1 MPTYPQTGLNF
12 ANFLTHSGA
21 QADGLGL
28 IHSQS
33 LSGGFQEVKSI
44 AERNLIPVQADAAG
58 VIYNGFTAAGD
69 GGWTSG
75 RRKVGMMVYCLD
87 VNKLYILK
95 PVGYFGNNGNGD
107 ETAWLA
113 LSEAERAVRIFPT
126 GQFTSGLSAPPPPI
140 TSTYTDAA
148 SIGIDV
154 DGDGNALTT
163 LELDNSCW
171 EELELGG
178 DNIYSSG
185 LASGLTM
192 TEDVGGMP
200 TGTTVADLTEIKTY
214 DQLFDTILF
223 PTSYPTM
230 TQPSVALTPDGG
242 LKIIGTNLTDSFT
255 LTTAA
260 NQGNWKLNGVTQGV
274 LSGDVTAASITGPG
288 GPFTLAVTAPNGI
301 ANQLVANHVVTEGP
315 NSWTLTAT
323 FAAGPVPADST
334 GTPYPSGQFTGGNK
348 TNGAAFEG
356 VYPYFLGT
364 DQNGWQQA
372 GLRSHSTGT
381 SITNNNLIIQAD
393 QGYQEVNGSLH
404 HRISISD
411 AHINGRSIQ
420 VWVYSPVSTQYSD
433 ASANWVV
440 SQDTRTIAGVSGVPY
455 TVLTKSGSSGGSN
468 LYRVKFV

>member
-1 MPTYPQTGLNF
+1 MPIQNPLSPIAFPSFLSPTNGIKEWEGLLHPTYLK
-12 ANFLTHSGA
+12 
-21 QADGLGL
+21 
-28 IHSQS
+28 
-33 LSGGFQEVKSI
+33 GGFQSVPTI
-44 AERNLIPVQADAAG
+44 AERNAIPIGAETEVVTHAG
-58 VIYNGFTAAGD
+58 FSDSGD
-69 GGWTSG
+69 GGYTSG
-75 RRKVGMMVYCLD
+75 RRQIGMLVYVLEN
-87 VNKLYILK
+87 NKFYTLCPK
-95 PVGYFGNNGNGD
+95 GYFVNPVD
-107 ETAWLA
+107 ENTPAGSETEWQA
-113 LSEAERAVRIFPT
+113 LSEWVKAGLLKPNSTSIYDDTNSGPPT
-126 GQFTSGLSAPPPPI
+126 FTPNQYTPAS
-140 TSTYTDAA
+140 TDAN
-148 SIGIDV
+148 DP
-154 DGDGNALTT
+154 
-163 LELDNSCW
+163 W
-171 EELELGG
+171 MELEFGG
-178 DNIYSSG
+178 DNIYSSN

-411 AHINGRSIQ
+411 AHIAGRTVQ

>member
-1 MPTYPQTGLNF
+1 MPTYPTGTNF
-12 ANFLTHSGA
+12 ENFLTHTNA
-21 QADGLGL
+21 QLDGQG
-28 IHSQS
+28 IVHSQS
-33 LSGGFQEVKSI
+33 LSGGYQEVNSI
-44 AERNLIPVQADAAG
+44 AERNAIPVMPDQAG
-58 VIYNGFTAAGD
+58 TIYNGFTTAGD

-95 PVGYFGNNGNGD
+95 PVGYFGNAGAGD

-113 LSEAERAVRIFPT
+113 LPEPERAVRIFPT
-126 GQFTSGLSAPPPPI
+126 GQFTDGTSAPPPPLI
-140 TSTYTDAA
+140 STYTDAT
-148 SIGIDV
+148 SIGIAAD
-154 DGDGNALTT
+154 A
-163 LELDNSCW
+163 NSCW
-171 EELELGG
+171 VELELGG
-178 DNIYSSG
+178 DNIYTSN
-185 LASGLTM
+185 LAGSLTM

-200 TGTTVADLTEIKTY
+200 TGTTVADLTEIKSY

-242 LKIIGTNLTDSFT
+242 LKIIGTDLANSFT

-274 LSGDVTAASITGPG
+274 LAGDVTAASITGPE

-364 DQNGWQQA
+364 DQNGFQQA

-381 SITNNNLIIQAD
+381 SVTNNNLIIQAD

-411 AHINGRSIQ
+411 AHIAGRTVQ

-433 ASANWVV
+433 ASANWVT
-440 SQDTRTIAGVSGVPY
+440 SAETRTIAGVNGVPY
-455 TVLTKSGSSGGSN
+455 TTLTKSESAGGSN
-468 LYRVKFV
+468 LYRIKFV

>member
-1 MPTYPQTGLNF
+1 MPQLPQGLQVNQ
-12 ANFLTHSGA
+12 FLQPLVPNDQFEGVLHSMY
-21 QADGLGL
+21 LK
-28 IHSQS
+28 
-33 LSGGFQEVKSI
+33 GGFQEVNSI
-44 AERNLIPVQADAAG
+44 AERNLIPIWANENSVVYQ
-58 VIYNGFTAAGD
+58 GFTLGDD

-75 RRKVGMMVYCLD
+75 RRKVGMLVYVLEN
-87 VNKLYILK
+87 NKFYSLI
-95 PVGYFGNNGNGD
+95 PVGYYGNGGNLA
-107 ETAWLA
+107 ETEWLA
-113 LSEAERAVRIFPT
+113 LSDRERAVRIFPT
-126 GQFTSGLSAPPPPI
+126 GTYTEALGGPPNFTNTYVDA
-140 TSTYTDAA
+140 STY
-148 SIGIDV
+148 GIDV
-154 DGDGNALTT
+154 NSENVALTP
-163 LELDNSCW
+163 LELANSCW
-171 EELELGG
+171 VELQFGG

-200 TGTTVADLTEIKTY
+200 SGTTVADLTEIKTY

-242 LKIIGTNLTDSFT
+242 LKIIGTDLIDSFN
-255 LTTAA
+255 LITAA

-288 GPFTLAVTAPNGI
+288 GPFTLAVNAPTDI
-301 ANQLVANHVVTEGP
+301 ADQIVSNHVVTEGS

-334 GTPYPSGQFTGGNK
+334 GTPYPSGQFTGGDKSNS
-348 TNGAAFEG
+348 AAFEG

-364 DQNGWQQA
+364 DQNGFQQA

-381 SITNNNLIIQAD
+381 SVTNTNLIIQAD
-393 QGYQEVNGSLH
+393 QGYAEVNGSLH
-404 HRISISD
+404 HRIAISD

-433 ASANWVV
+433 ATDKWVT
-440 SQDTRTIAGVSGVPY
+440 SSDTRTIAGVNGVPY

-468 LYRVKFV
+468 LYRIKFV

>member
-75 RRKVGMMVYCLD
+75 RRKVGMLVYCLD

-148 SIGIDV
+148 SIGIAAD
-154 DGDGNALTT
+154 A
-163 LELDNSCW
+163 NSCW

-178 DNIYSSG
+178 DNIY
-185 LASGLTM
+185 
-192 TEDVGGMP
+192 
-200 TGTTVADLTEIKTY
+200 
-214 DQLFDTILF
+214 
-223 PTSYPTM
+223 
-230 TQPSVALTPDGG
+230 
-242 LKIIGTNLTDSFT
+242 
-255 LTTAA
+255 
-260 NQGNWKLNGVTQGV
+260 
-274 LSGDVTAASITGPG
+274 LS
-288 GPFTLAVTAPNGI
+288 
-301 ANQLVANHVVTEGP
+301 
-315 NSWTLTAT
+315 
-323 FAAGPVPADST
+323 
-334 GTPYPSGQFTGGNK
+334 
-348 TNGAAFEG
+348 
-356 VYPYFLGT
+356 
-364 DQNGWQQA
+364 
-372 GLRSHSTGT
+372 
-381 SITNNNLIIQAD
+381 LI
-393 QGYQEVNGSLH
+393 
-404 HRISISD
+404 
-411 AHINGRSIQ
+411 HI
-420 VWVYSPVSTQYSD
+420 
-433 ASANWVV
+433 
-440 SQDTRTIAGVSGVPY
+440 
-455 TVLTKSGSSGGSN
+455 
-468 LYRVKFV
+468 

>member
-12 ANFLTHSGA
+12 GNFLTHSGA

-75 RRKVGMMVYCLD
+75 RRKVGMLVYCLD

-148 SIGIDV
+148 SVGIAAD
-154 DGDGNALTT
+154 A
-163 LELDNSCW
+163 NSCW
-171 EELELGG
+171 VELELGG
-178 DNIYSSG
+178 DNIYSSN
-185 LASGLTM
+185 LAGTLSM

-200 TGTTVADLTEIKTY
+200 SGTLVSDLTEIKTY

-223 PTSYPTM
+223 PTSYPTASG
-230 TQPSVALTPDGG
+230 PSVGLSGASG
-242 LKIIGTNLTDSFT
+242 LKIIGSTFNGT
-255 LTTAA
+255 LTTTA
-260 NQGNWKLNGVTQGV
+260 NQGSITLNSVNQGV
-274 LSGDVTAASITGPG
+274 RSGDVTAASISGPG
-288 GPFTLAVTAPNGI
+288 GPYTLGVTAPNGI
-301 ANQLVANHVVTEGP
+301 DDQAISGHTVTIGQQA
-315 NSWTLTAT
+315 WTLTGT
-323 FAAGPVPADST
+323 FDQGPMPLDST
-334 GTPYPSGQFTGGNK
+334 GADYPAVRFNGGNK
-348 TNGAAFEG
+348 TSTVSFEG
-356 VYPYFLGT
+356 VYPIFLGT
-364 DQNGWQQA
+364 QA
-372 GLRSHSTGT
+372 GSFTQASLYSHGA
-381 SITNNNLIIQAD
+381 NYPAIQTD
-393 QGYQEVNGSLH
+393 QGYAEVNGSLH
-404 HRISISD
+404 HRISIPND
-411 AHINGRSIQ
+411 MIGGRTIE
-420 VWVYSPVSTQYSD
+420 VWQFSTVSNQY
-433 ASANWVV
+433 AEATAAWVS
-440 SQDTRTIAGVSGVPY
+440 SQETRTIESNTVNY
-455 TVLTKSGSSGGSN
+455 TLLSKTGSAGGSN
-468 LYRVKFV
+468 LYKIKFV

>member
-12 ANFLTHSGA
+12 GNFLTHSGA

-75 RRKVGMMVYCLD
+75 RRKVGMLVYCLD

-148 SIGIDV
+148 SVGIAAD
-154 DGDGNALTT
+154 A
-163 LELDNSCW
+163 NSCW
-171 EELELGG
+171 VELELGG
-178 DNIYSSG
+178 DNIYSSN
-185 LASGLTM
+185 LAGTLSM

-200 TGTTVADLTEIKTY
+200 SGTLVSDLTEIKTY

-223 PTSYPTM
+223 PTSYPTASG
-230 TQPSVALTPDGG
+230 PSVGLSGASG
-242 LKIIGTNLTDSFT
+242 LKIIGSTFNGT
-255 LTTAA
+255 LTTTA
-260 NQGNWKLNGVTQGV
+260 NQGSITLNSVNQGV
-274 LSGDVTAASITGPG
+274 RSGDVTAASISGPG
-288 GPFTLAVTAPNGI
+288 GPYTLGVTAPNGI
-301 ANQLVANHVVTEGP
+301 DDQAISGHTVTIGQQA
-315 NSWTLTAT
+315 WTLTGT
-323 FAAGPVPADST
+323 FDQGPMPLDST
-334 GTPYPSGQFTGGNK
+334 GADYPAVRFNGGNK
-348 TNGAAFEG
+348 TSTVSFEG
-356 VYPYFLGT
+356 VYPIFLGT
-364 DQNGWQQA
+364 QA
-372 GLRSHSTGT
+372 GSFTQASLYSHGA
-381 SITNNNLIIQAD
+381 NYPAIQTD
-393 QGYQEVNGSLH
+393 QGYAEVNGSLH
-404 HRISISD
+404 HRISIPND
-411 AHINGRSIQ
+411 MIGGRTIE
-420 VWVYSPVSTQYSD
+420 VWQFSTVSNQY
-433 ASANWVV
+433 AEATAAWVS
-440 SQDTRTIAGVSGVPY
+440 SQETRTIESNSVNY
-455 TVLTKSGSSGGSN
+455 TLLSKTGSAGGSN
-468 LYRVKFV
+468 LYKIKFV

>member
-1 MPTYPQTGLNF
+1 MPIQNPLAAIAFPSFLSPTNGIKDWEGLLHPTYLK
-12 ANFLTHSGA
+12 
-21 QADGLGL
+21 
-28 IHSQS
+28 
-33 LSGGFQEVKSI
+33 GGFQSVPTI
-44 AERNLIPVQADAAG
+44 AERNAIPIWAETEQATHG
-58 VIYNGFTAAGD
+58 GFAESQD
-69 GGWTSG
+69 GGYTTG
-75 RRKVGMMVYCLD
+75 RRAIGMLVYVLEN
-87 VNKLYILK
+87 NKFYTLCPK
-95 PVGYFGNNGNGD
+95 GYFVNPVD
-107 ETAWLA
+107 ENTPAGGETEWQA
-113 LSEAERAVRIFPT
+113 LSEWVKAGLMKPNSTAIYDNVLGGPPFFSPT
-126 GQFTSGLSAPPPPI
+126 LYTPPSI
-140 TSTYTDAA
+140 DAN
-148 SIGIDV
+148 DP
-154 DGDGNALTT
+154 
-163 LELDNSCW
+163 W
-171 EELELGG
+171 MELEFGG
-178 DNIYSSG
+178 DNIYTSN
-185 LASGLTM
+185 LAGSLTM

-242 LKIIGTNLTDSFT
+242 LKIIGTDLANSFT

-288 GPFTLAVTAPNGI
+288 GPFTLVVTAPNGI
-301 ANQLVANHVVTEGP
+301 ANQLVADHVVTEGS

-348 TNGAAFEG
+348 TNSAAFEG

-364 DQNGWQQA
+364 DQNGFQQA

-381 SITNNNLIIQAD
+381 SVTNNNLIIQAD

-411 AHINGRSIQ
+411 AHIAGRTVQ

-433 ASANWVV
+433 ASANWVI
-440 SQDTRTIAGVSGVPY
+440 SAETRTIAGVSGVPY
-455 TVLTKSGSSGGSN
+455 TTLTKSESAGGSN
-468 LYRVKFV
+468 LYRIKFV

>member
-1 MPTYPQTGLNF
+1 MPIQNPLAAIAFPSFLSPTNGIKEWEGLLHPTYLK
-12 ANFLTHSGA
+12 
-21 QADGLGL
+21 
-28 IHSQS
+28 
-33 LSGGFQEVKSI
+33 GGFQSVPTI
-44 AERNLIPVQADAAG
+44 AERNAIPIWAETQVATHL
-58 VIYNGFTAAGD
+58 GFAESQD
-69 GGWTSG
+69 GGYTTG
-75 RRKVGMMVYCLD
+75 RRAIGMLVYVLEN
-87 VNKLYILK
+87 NKFYTLCPK
-95 PVGYFGNNGNGD
+95 GYFVNPVD
-107 ETAWLA
+107 ENTPAGGETEWQA
-113 LSEAERAVRIFPT
+113 LSEWVKA
-126 GQFTSGLSAPPPPI
+126 GLMKPNSTAIYDDVLGPPPFFYPDLY
-140 TSTYTDAA
+140 TPASTDAN
-148 SIGIDV
+148 DP
-154 DGDGNALTT
+154 
-163 LELDNSCW
+163 W
-171 EELELGG
+171 MELEFGG
-178 DNIYSSG
+178 DNIYSSN

-242 LKIIGTNLTDSFT
+242 LKIIGTDLANSFT

-260 NQGNWKLNGVTQGV
+260 NQGNWKLNGVTQDV
-274 LSGDVTAASITGPG
+274 LAGDVTAASIAGPG

-364 DQNGWQQA
+364 DQNGFQQA
-372 GLRSHSTGT
+372 GLRSHNTGT
-381 SITNNNLIIQAD
+381 SVTNNNLIIQAD

-411 AHINGRSIQ
+411 AHIAGRTVQ

-433 ASANWVV
+433 ASANWVT
-440 SQDTRTIAGVSGVPY
+440 SADTRTIAGVPGVPY
-455 TVLTKSGSSGGSN
+455 TTLTKSESAGGSN
-468 LYRVKFV
+468 LYRIKFV